1 MLACYYGAVDKD
13 DYDYC
18 YDDDDDCALSVCM

>member
-18 YDDDDDCALSVCM
+18 SDDDDCALSVCM